1 MFGMKRHILTF
12 AVALIGL
19 GFGLDHASATTVCFG
34 GDLGS
39 SSCTAS
45 SESQVFLEAA
55 TGVGSATN
63 PGLGNIGSQTG
74 LPLVNF
80 TTGTGTLVDL
90 ANGYATITPTG
101 KADSFSTMVVSIP
114 GHTFTDLVF
123 GMQMFNN
130 KVITPLNVT
139 LTAYDGT
146 TAVGT
151 VAYTTADGLQHD
163 ANQNYVVLATSGLL
177 TSVDIT
183 STSGIGQMKQ
193 FNVSGVTPVPLP
205 STWSMMVLGIA
216 GLGFVAYRRP
226 KKSRATLAT

>member
-1 MFGMKRHILTF
+1 MKRQILTL
-12 AVALIGL
+12 AIALIGL
-19 GFGLDHASATTVCFG
+19 GFGLDRASATTVCFG

-45 SESQVFLEAA
+45 NESNVFLEAA

-101 KADSFSTMVVSIP
+101 KANSFSTLDVSIP

-130 KVITPLNVT
+130 KGTPLNVT

-146 TAVGT
+146 TNVGT
-151 VAYTTADGLQHD
+151 VTYTTADGLQHD

-216 GLGFVAYRRP
+216 GLVFAGYRRP
-226 KKSRATLAT
+226 KKSRATLAN